1 MRSRDVKLDRTRTRV
16 RVWEMG
22 RTGNPP
28 VVLLHGG
35 GVDHARLS
43 WEPTL
48 HQLAALG
55 FHVIAPDFPGYG
67 ESPFPQEP
75 VTLDVL
81 AATVTELLEALR
93 LEKVILGGISLGGG
107 AALAVALSHPEK
119 VERLVLVG
127 AYGLSSFIPGGRLAT
142 VWVHL
147 PQPQWLNLAL
157 SSSPLLLD
165 LTLRG
170 ILKNPAARTPELRG
184 MVAQAMRR
192 STPAWNDF
200 QRSEMVPGSKGLKTM
215 FAPHLRRLTMPI
227 LVVHGLEDF
236 TIPYRDV
243 AQAFADMPN
252 AELHP
257 IPHAGHW
264 TQRDA
269 AAEFHSIL
277 ARFLF
282 KEVFL

>member
-1 MRSRDVKLDRTRTRV
+1 MRFRDVELAYSTV
-16 RVWEMG
+16 RVWELG
-22 RTGNPP
+22 RRENPP
-28 VVLLHGG
+28 IVLLHGG

-43 WEPTL
+43 WEPTM
-48 HQLAALG
+48 QRLAALG
-55 FHVIAPDFPGYG
+55 FHVIAPDFSGYG
-67 ESPFPQEP
+67 DSPYPNRP
-75 VTLDVL
+75 VSLEFLVEMLAELMDTLSIEK
-81 AATVTELLEALR
+81 TV
-93 LEKVILGGISLGGG
+93 LGGISMGGG
-107 AALAVALSHPEK
+107 VALAYALEHPARVK
-119 VERLVLVG
+119 ALILVG
-127 AYGLSSFIPGGRLAT
+127 SYGLSSYIPGGQLTIAT
-142 VWVHL
+142 VQM
-147 PQPQWLNLAL
+147 PQPQWVNAAL
-157 SSSPLLLD
+157 SRSPLLLD

-170 ILKNPAARTPELRG
+170 ILRNPSARTPELLE
-184 MVAQAMRR
+184 MVAEAMRH

-200 QRSEMVPGSKGLKTM
+200 QRSEMVPGSKGLKTV
-215 FAPHLRRLTMPI
+215 FAPHLRLLTIPI

-236 TIPYRDV
+236 AIPYRDV

>member
-1 MRSRDVKLDRTRTRV
+1 MARALLSLGEQGAASRHPMPTPQDTPV
-16 RVWEMG
+16 R
-22 RTGNPP
+22 
-28 VVLLHGG
+28 
-35 GVDHARLS
+35 
-43 WEPTL
+43 
-48 HQLAALG
+48 
-55 FHVIAPDFPGYG
+55 I
-67 ESPFPQEP
+67 ESPPQASTSSLP
-75 VTLDVL
+75 APRHLD
-81 AATVTELLEALR
+81 
-93 LEKVILGGISLGGG
+93 
-107 AALAVALSHPEK
+107 ALAMPACQTRLIHHWVTFTSR
-119 VERLVLVG
+119 RLVLVG

-170 ILKNPAARTPELRG
+170 ILKNPAARPPELRG

-200 QRSEMVPGSKGLKTM
+200 QRSEMVPGSEGLKTV
-215 FAPHLRRLTMPI
+215 FAPQLHRLTMPI